1 MICEKHGI
9 EMDYKGE
16 GSFIGQDIWEC
27 YLCES
32 EMSESYEDGAYGTD
46 GIEEF
51 YDLGDDGA
59 AGFDDGIDER
69 TLWKNHQPPSS
80 LPVISWLE
88 DDDQEPDSSGGWED
102 DGIRF

>member
-1 MICEKHGI
+1 MLCEKHGI
-9 EMDYKGE
+9 EMEYKGE
-16 GSFIGQDIWEC
+16 AGMVGYDIWEC

-51 YDLGDDGA
+51 YDLGDDSA
-59 AGFDDGIDER
+59 AGFDDGIDGR
-69 TLWKNHQPPSS
+69 TIYKNHQPPEV

-88 DDDQEPDSSGGWED
+88 DDDD
-102 DGIRF
+102 DVDYSDIPY